1 MELAALAR
9 VETLNHSNCQGPVM
23 AEAARNAAGNGGN
36 LTSKEMDRELDRL
49 KSDMAQISQ
58 HVSKLLNATGSHAA
72 RKARNQMNRAR
83 KSVDGV
89 LSEATDMG
97 TEAADAM
104 REVRDTLADAVEES
118 VQNRPFTTLA
128 MAVAAGFVIGA
139 IWRR

>member
-1 MELAALAR
+1 
-9 VETLNHSNCQGPVM
+9 M
-23 AEAARNAAGNGGN
+23 AEVARNAAGNGGN
-36 LTSKEMDRELDRL
+36 VTSKEMDREIERL
-49 KSDMAQISQ
+49 KTDMAQISQ

-89 LSEATDMG
+89 LSEASDMG
-97 TEAADAM
+97 GEAADAM

>member
-1 MELAALAR
+1 
-9 VETLNHSNCQGPVM
+9 M
-23 AEAARNAAGNGGN
+23 AEAAARNAAGNGN
-36 LTSKEMDRELDRL
+36 LTSKEMDREIERL
-49 KSDMAQISQ
+49 KTDMAQISQ

-89 LSEATDMG
+89 ISEASDMG

>member
-1 MELAALAR
+1 
-9 VETLNHSNCQGPVM
+9 M
-23 AEAARNAAGNGGN
+23 AEAVRNAAGNGGN
-36 LTSKEMDRELDRL
+36 ITSKEMDREIERL
-49 KSDMAQISQ
+49 KTDMAQISQ
-58 HVSKLLNATGSHAA
+58 HVSKLLNATGSHATRSA
-72 RKARNQMNRAR
+72 RQQLNRAR
-83 KSVDGV
+83 KRVDGV
-89 LSEATDMG
+89 LSEASDMS

>member
-1 MELAALAR
+1 
-9 VETLNHSNCQGPVM
+9 M
-23 AEAARNAAGNGGN
+23 AEAQRSTAAGNGGN
-36 LTSKEMDRELDRL
+36 LTSKEMDREIERL
-49 KSDMAQISQ
+49 KNDMAQISQ

-72 RKARNQMNRAR
+72 RNARYQAARAR

-89 LSEATDMG
+89 ISDATEIG
-97 TEAADAM
+97 SEAADAM

-128 MAVAAGFVIGA
+128 MALGVGFVVGA